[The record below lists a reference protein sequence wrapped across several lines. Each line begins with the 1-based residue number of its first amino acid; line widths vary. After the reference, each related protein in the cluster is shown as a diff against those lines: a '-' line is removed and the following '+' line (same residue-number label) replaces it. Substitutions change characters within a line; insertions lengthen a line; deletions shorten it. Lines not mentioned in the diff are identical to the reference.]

1 MGEGY
6 REYHIFT
13 YSQED
18 IDKWGWSN
26 FYLDNGV
33 EGDFDWDVH
42 EITKTYDDAVDV
54 IMKGN
59 KLDPIAY
66 GAIWEYQYVGD
77 EEDYDEGNYTNNY
90 TVIINSRPR
99 ATINNDKLFNDIIL
113 NYIREG

>member
-33 EGDFDWDVH
+33 EGDFDWEGIDLEDWYLKEVAERP
-42 EITKTYDDAVDV
+42 EIYGERFSIAASNV
-54 IMKGN
+54 MKDRG
-59 KLDPIAY
+59 L
-66 GAIWEYQYVGD
+66 
-77 EEDYDEGNYTNNY
+77 
-90 TVIINSRPR
+90 
-99 ATINNDKLFNDIIL
+99 L
-113 NYIREG
+113 